1 MLYIAHYSIKH
12 LVLTEF
18 MKNNILANRLA
29 DITARAYAGQSLN
42 VSDLAEQY
50 QVSTKTI
57 RRDFARL
64 CTILER
70 CPKTGNYLLSTSARN
85 QYNEQDLVR
94 LIDELGFKKA
104 LPLKAAQF
112 LRSFINDSTSDC
124 YHFQEQPLEADFI
137 STLHSSFETAIKNR
151 RTVSFLYKDKSRTV
165 SPYLMVYSHG
175 SWYLAAIS
183 EGTLKTFSLARI
195 KFVCLQKKHFD
206 FDPSVL
212 EQIKEQDNIWFGQPI
227 FNVTL
232 EVSGEIAFYFERK
245 ALLPKQQIMEKRP
258 DGSLV
263 ISTSAWSYKQIAPV
277 IQYWIPNIRVLSPCE
292 LDTYIR
298 SNLTSWLDQTNNK
311 TESVVR

>member
-1 MLYIAHYSIKH
+1 
-12 LVLTEF
+12 
-18 MKNNILANRLA
+18 MKSNILANRLA
-29 DITARAYAGQSLN
+29 DITAMAYAGQSLN
-42 VSDLAEQY
+42 ITDLAEKH

-57 RRDFARL
+57 RRDFDRL

-70 CPKTGNYLLSTSARN
+70 CPDTGNYQLSASARS

-94 LIDELGFKKA
+94 LIDDLGLKKA

-137 STLHSSFETAIKNR
+137 SSLHSTFETAIKNR
-151 RTVSFLYKDKSRTV
+151 RSISFLYKDKSRTV

-175 SWYLAAIS
+175 SWYLAAVS
-183 EGTLKTFSLARI
+183 EGVLKTFSLARI
-195 KFVCLQKKHFD
+195 KFVSVQKEHFD
-206 FDPSVL
+206 YDPSVVDK
-212 EQIKEQDNIWFGQPI
+212 IKEQDTIWFGQPI

-232 EVSGEIAFYFERK
+232 EVSQDIAFYFERK
-245 ALLPKQQIMEKRP
+245 ALLPKQKIIEKRL

-263 ISTSAWSYKQIAPV
+263 ISSSAWSYNQIAPIV
-277 IQYWIPNIRVLSPCE
+277 QYWIPNIRVISPSE

-298 SNLTSWLDQTNNK
+298 ENLTSWIAQTSNEV
-311 TESVVR
+311 ESTAL

>member
-1 MLYIAHYSIKH
+1 
-12 LVLTEF
+12 
-18 MKNNILANRLA
+18 MKSNILANRLA
-29 DITARAYAGQSLN
+29 DITAMAYAGQSLN
-42 VSDLAEQY
+42 ITDLAEKH

-57 RRDFARL
+57 RRDFDRL

-70 CPKTGNYLLSTSARN
+70 CPDTGNYQLSASARS

-94 LIDELGFKKA
+94 LIDDLGLKKA

-137 STLHSSFETAIKNR
+137 SSLHSTFETAIKNR
-151 RTVSFLYKDKSRTV
+151 RSISFLYKDKSRTV

-175 SWYLAAIS
+175 SWYLAAVS

-195 KFVCLQKKHFD
+195 KFVSIQKEHFD
-206 FDPSVL
+206 YDSSVVDI
-212 EQIKEQDNIWFGQPI
+212 IKEQDSIWFGQPI

-232 EVSGEIAFYFERK
+232 EVSRDIAFYFERK
-245 ALLPKQQIMEKRP
+245 VLLPKQKIIEKRQ

-263 ISTSAWSYKQIAPV
+263 ISSSAWSYNQIAPIV
-277 IQYWIPNIRVLSPCE
+277 QYWIL
-292 LDTYIR
+292 
-298 SNLTSWLDQTNNK
+298 
-311 TESVVR
+311 

>member
-1 MLYIAHYSIKH
+1 
-12 LVLTEF
+12 
-18 MKNNILANRLA
+18 MKSNILANRLA
-29 DITARAYAGQSLN
+29 DITAKAYAGQSLSVN
-42 VSDLAEQY
+42 DLAEQY

-57 RRDFARL
+57 RRDFDRL
-64 CTILER
+64 CAILER
-70 CPKTGNYLLSTSARN
+70 CPETGNYLLSTSD
-85 QYNEQDLVR
+85 QSLYNDQDLVR
-94 LIDELGFKKA
+94 LIDNLGLKKA

-137 STLHSSFETAIKNR
+137 SSLHNTFETAIKSR

-183 EGTLKTFSLARI
+183 EGTLKTFSFVRI
-195 KFVCLQKKHFD
+195 KFVCIQKEHFD
-206 FDPSVL
+206 YAPSVV
-212 EQIKEQDNIWFGQPI
+212 EKIKEQDTIWFGQPV

-232 EVSGEIAFYFERK
+232 EVARDVAFYFERK
-245 ALLPKQQIMEKRP
+245 ALLPKQKIVEKRQ

-263 ISTSAWSYKQIAPV
+263 ISSSAWSYNQIAPIV
-277 IQYWIPNIRVLSPCE
+277 QYWIPNIRVLSPCE

-298 SNLTSWLDQTNNK
+298 KNLTSWLDQTSSQ
-311 TESVVR
+311 TESEVL